1 MYRLLSTADILLHLC
16 APVKI
21 GTLLSLDDVRSQNT
35 LITIGY
41 SLIHPPNSRNAS
53 LYTLLKQISF
63 LQVNEL
69 EAKLTEA
76 EKEFISGAP
85 TREKRAPS
93 EWIPRPPEKYSLSG
107 HRAPVT
113 RVLFHP
119 IFSLMISAS
128 EDATV
133 KVWDFETGDF
143 ERTLKGHT
151 DSVQDLAFDGQG
163 KLLATCGADMSVK
176 LWDFT
181 TYECVKTLMGHDHN
195 VSSVCFLPTGDYIL
209 SGNF

>member
-1 MYRLLSTADILLHLC
+1 VSIVQELSNECFIIC
-16 APVKI
+16 
-21 GTLLSLDDVRSQNT
+21 
-35 LITIGY
+35 
-41 SLIHPPNSRNAS
+41 
-53 LYTLLKQISF
+53 

-76 EKEFISGAP
+76 EKEYISGAP

-128 EDATV
+128 EDATI

-163 KLLATCGADMSVK
+163 KVLATCGADMSVK

-181 TYECVKTLMGHDHN
+181 TYECVKTLLGHDHN
-195 VSSVCFLPTGDYIL
+195 VSSVCFVPTGDYIL
-209 SGNF
+209 SGIFTNYFFSFFQGP